1 MKKLII
7 TILLLLLSNIA
18 ISQPSNPHEKDFKN
32 VLDSLA
38 LYFYN
43 SYDYL
48 KISQNFCKQRQ
59 YRNAFLNKKSE
70 YNLVS
75 IGNLVDTLIESTQD
89 DFNNESL
96 IQQQINYFHL
106 YRKSKTDKTNYIIH
120 LLTLELIH
128 TELKKR
134 EHLNPVHK
142 KVLIEALSEY
152 IQLISKIDYQD
163 YTYQHDNPQLIK
175 FFTIKTNNDLF
186 LLPRFIPSK
195 HRPQSLENLD
205 MDYTGG
211 LLAEIGTDFL
221 RLRSNKPKKMY
232 QTILYGFEVHTP
244 YFRDTLKFTKNDTFN
259 VLDRPHGNFQFGGFS
274 FNGLSRS
281 NGYRWS
287 SKIKIGKIGSGIGR
301 VFQDVLHQ
309 DVSSS
314 IKSLGWPSQIAN
326 NGRLGFSLE
335 HRSEFQVALSKNELF
350 KKKWFPYC
358 NVILEARFGSYKT
371 NIAAG
376 YAISNN
382 SFSKVNMHHIRNV
395 TSREGFKINYKIET
409 TLTYNQHNSMLEGY
423 GWVKNNL
430 PDSCL
435 RSLNKHYLKRSQI
448 YPIISLT
455 EITLGLSTKNFSAF
469 IIHSIRSP
477 ELRYAGA
484 VAKAE
489 NGDFV
494 YVNKWFNYGT
504 LGISFHGF

>member
-1 MKKLII
+1 MKKQ
-7 TILLLLLSNIA
+7 ILSIVFLFLSNLGY
-18 ISQPSNPHEKDFKN
+18 SQSRNPYEKDFN
-32 VLDSLA
+32 MVLDTLE

-43 SYDYL
+43 SNDYL
-48 KISQNFCKQRQ
+48 KVSQNICKQTYFRK
-59 YRNAFLNKKSE
+59 AFLKKNSNK
-70 YNLVS
+70 S
-75 IGNLVDTLIESTQD
+75 ICNLVDSLIESTKV
-89 DFNNESL
+89 DFTNEKL
-96 IQQQINYFHL
+96 TQQQIDYFHL
-106 YRKSKTDKTNYIIH
+106 FRASKTNNKINIIIH
-120 LLTLELIH
+120 LLTIELIH

-134 EHLNPVHK
+134 DHLNPIHK

-152 IQLISKIDYQD
+152 IQLISKTDYQD
-163 YTYQHDNPQLIK
+163 YTYQHDNPQMIK

-186 LLPRFIPSK
+186 LVPRIIPSK

-221 RLRSNKPKKMY
+221 RLRSTKPKKMY

-244 YFRDTLKFTKNDTFN
+244 YFRDTSIFTKNDTFN
-259 VLDRPHGNFQFGGFS
+259 VLDRPHGNFLFGGFS

-287 SKIKIGKIGSGIGR
+287 SRIKIGKIGSGVGR

-335 HRSEFQVALSKNELF
+335 HRSEFQVAFSKNELF
-350 KKKWFPYC
+350 KKKWFPYS
-358 NVILEARFGSYKT
+358 NLIVEGRFGSYKT

-376 YAISNN
+376 YAISNS
-382 SFSKVNMHHIRNV
+382 SFSKMNMHNVRNV
-395 TSREGFKINYKIET
+395 TSKEGFKFNYKLET
-409 TLTYNQHNSMLEGY
+409 TITYNQHNSMLEGY
-423 GWVKNNL
+423 GWFKNNL
-430 PDSCL
+430 PDDCL
-435 RSLNKHYLKRSQI
+435 RPLNKHYLKRNQI